1 MNDRESI
8 SAEGRL
14 FESAARPFSRVG
26 IGPWVFARLKFR
38 IDPVYREILKQG
50 ILPSSG
56 RIIDLGCGQALTL
69 SAIRSAQR
77 LYEKRDFPK
86 GWQPPP
92 RNVELCGFDIRE
104 KQVSI
109 AQKALS
115 GEAQIH
121 TVDLRNVELP
131 QCRAVVILDALHYLE
146 PHEQESLLE
155 KMGHAI
161 ESGGTIVVR
170 EADASGGRGFNAVRY
185 SETLRARLRGQ
196 WRQRFHYRSAE
207 DWARRIAGLGF
218 ETRIQDMRGRT
229 PFRNVLVH
237 GVRASS

>member
-1 MNDRESI
+1 MSLA
-8 SAEGRL
+8 AENRL
-14 FESAARPFSRVG
+14 FASAARPFSRVG

-77 LYEKRDFPK
+77 LYQKRDFPQ

-92 RNVELCGFDIRE
+92 SDVELCGFDINA

-115 GEAQIH
+115 DEAQIH
-121 TVDLRNVELP
+121 TADLRNLELP
-131 QCRAVVILDALHYLE
+131 PCRAVVILDTLHYLE

-155 KMGHAI
+155 KMGQAI
-161 ESGGTIVVR
+161 ENGGTIVVR
-170 EADASGGRGFNAVRY
+170 EADANGGRGFAAVRH

-207 DWARRIAGLGF
+207 DWARRIAKLGF
-218 ETRIQDMRGRT
+218 ETRIQDMGART

-237 GVRASS
+237 GVRSSS

>member
-1 MNDRESI
+1 MSTYYPDRREF
-8 SAEGRL
+8 L
-14 FESAARPFSRVG
+14 ARAKRG
-26 IGPWVFARLKFR
+26 NLT
-38 IDPVYREILKQG
+38 PVYKEILKQG

-77 LYEKRDFPK
+77 LYEQRDFPE
-86 GWQPPP
+86 GWLPPP
-92 RNVELCGFDIRE
+92 RDVELCGFDSRE

-121 TVDLRNVELP
+121 TADLRDVQLP
-131 QCRAVVILDALHYLE
+131 RCRAAVILDALHYLE

-170 EADASGGRGFNAVRY
+170 EADASGGGGFKAVRY
-185 SETLRARLRGQ
+185 SETLRARLRGR

-207 DWARRIAGLGF
+207 DWGQRIASLGF
-218 ETRIQDMRGRT
+218 ETRIQDMGGRT

-237 GVRASS
+237 GVRSSS

>member
-1 MNDRESI
+1 MKV

-26 IGPWVFARLKFR
+26 IGPWVFARVKFC
-38 IDPVYREILKQG
+38 IDPVYKEILKQG

-92 RNVELCGFDIRE
+92 RDVDLCGFDISQ

-109 AQKALS
+109 AQKHFPMKPNPHRRSPERA
-115 GEAQIH
+115 A
-121 TVDLRNVELP
+121 P
-131 QCRAVVILDALHYLE
+131 QVSSRRHPRRASLHGASRARDPARE
-146 PHEQESLLE
+146 N
-155 KMGHAI
+155 
-161 ESGGTIVVR
+161 GTCDRKRRDDRRSRSRR
-170 EADASGGRGFNAVRY
+170 ERRARFQCCPVLG
-185 SETLRARLRGQ
+185 TLRARLRGQ
-196 WRQRFHYRSAE
+196 WRQRFHYRSAD

-218 ETRIQDMRGRT
+218 ETRIQDMGGRT
-229 PFRNVLVH
+229 PFRNILVH

>member
-1 MNDRESI
+1 MEFKSFVNAFIRVPAQI
-8 SAEGRL
+8 IRQGRKT
-14 FESAARPFSRVG
+14 
-26 IGPWVFARLKFR
+26 IYRLLAWN
-38 IDPVYREILKQG
+38 P
-50 ILPSSG
+50 
-56 RIIDLGCGQALTL
+56 
-69 SAIRSAQR
+69 
-77 LYEKRDFPK
+77 
-86 GWQPPP
+86 WQPVFL
-92 RNVELCGFDIRE
+92 RGSLCGFDIRE

-131 QCRAVVILDALHYLE
+131 QCRVVVILDALHYME